1 VSISKTIT
9 DFATLAI
16 QAGGWME
23 LDRIYLQNRLL
34 AMIGE
39 ETMAPAAPSKVRAT
53 SQELLAELVHQ
64 AQKNGVVEK
73 NPEQLAIFE
82 AQLMDFLTP
91 PPSVVNAFFAKH
103 YDKSP
108 EEATNYFY
116 ELNQRNNYI
125 HSQAAEARQ
134 FYTTLTEYGELEI
147 VIQPA
152 VKKTSQQESQQEY
165 PKCELCMENE
175 GYAGR
180 ENYPAR
186 TNQRIIRMNL
196 DGESWGFHYAPA
208 ACYDEQAIISAEK
221 HQPLTF
227 NQATFRRLMRIVEVL
242 PHYFVGA
249 ETDLLLSGGENT
261 THEHYQAGR
270 KEFPLA
276 KAEIVDYFEFADYP
290 LMNAGIVKW
299 PLPVIRLQ
307 SPNQEDL
314 VLTGTEILNKWRG
327 YSDAEI
333 QMEAVAPDGTLR
345 HTLMAIARRKEL
357 LFELDLVLCD
367 NSPKHRSFEQASFTA
382 KKQLGLME
390 VMGAT
395 VVAAALEE
403 TPNWQAAVGQQFLQA
418 LTQAAPFEPSASGQ
432 AAFKRFIASL

>member
-39 ETMAPAAPSKVRAT
+39 ETMVPTAPSKVST
-53 SQELLAELVHQ
+53 SSQELLAELVHR
-64 AQKNGVVEK
+64 AQENGVVEK
-73 NPEQLAIFE
+73 HPEQLLIFE

-116 ELNQRNNYI
+116 ELNQKNNYI
-125 HSQAAEARQ
+125 HSQAAEKMQ
-134 FYTTLTEYGELEI
+134 TYTALTEYGELEMMI
-147 VIQPA
+147 RPISNKA
-152 VKKTSQQESQQEY
+152 HQQAY

-208 ACYDEQAIISAEK
+208 AYYNEQAIISAER
-221 HQPLTF
+221 HQPMTL
-227 NQATFRRLMRIVEVL
+227 NRETFRRLMRIIEVL

-249 ETDLLLSGGENT
+249 EADLPLSSEENV

-276 KAEIVDYFEFADYP
+276 KAEMIDYFELADYP

-314 VLTGTEILNKWRG
+314 VSAGTEILNKWRA
-327 YSDAEI
+327 YSDNEI
-333 QMEAVAPDGTLR
+333 QMQAMAPDGTLQ
-345 HTLMAIARRKEL
+345 HTLMSIARRKEL
-357 LFELDLVLCD
+357 LYELDLVLCD
-367 NSPKHRSFEQASFTA
+367 SSPKHRSFEQASFLA

-390 VMGAT
+390 VMGTA
-395 VVAAALEE
+395 VISEALEE
-403 TPNWQAAVGQQFLQA
+403 ITNRSAVGQQFLQILA
-418 LTQAAPFEPSASGQ
+418 QAAPFEPSAAGQ